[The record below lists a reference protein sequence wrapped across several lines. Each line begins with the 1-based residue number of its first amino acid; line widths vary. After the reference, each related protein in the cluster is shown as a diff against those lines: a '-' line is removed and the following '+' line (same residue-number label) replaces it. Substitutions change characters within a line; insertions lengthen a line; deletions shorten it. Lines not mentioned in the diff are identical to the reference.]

1 MRKRILL
8 LALILIVGIV
18 PTSAQDQSNPLL
30 DLLARVP
37 DAPAAHEYLSYADYQ
52 AIFASY
58 PGATRPTSYQ
68 SFADLTANNGSA
80 DGRAVMGALMS
91 ITSGPQLFQNVLRGD
106 AVATTMGFD
115 LFSVDRGVEYGNPPA
130 SVTLI
135 EGDFD
140 ADTVIAA
147 HEARGFIV
155 SETNGLPLLCGAAG
169 CDAGMDV
176 NLKDVNP
183 ANIFGGKFGRSQPTL
198 VGDNLIA
205 SSASI
210 DAINL
215 TASAISGDSDS
226 LADQPDF
233 RAAAEAITANGTL
246 TQAYLITPETIP
258 QSVMDTVLFPSLTAK
273 QRQDMIAQIEASFVP
288 MPPYTLVAIADAVN
302 DGVESA
308 MVALVY
314 ADPADADAA
323 ATLFPERLTTYQSYQ
338 TKQTLG
344 DMFADRQV
352 TSVDASVFTPS
363 VDRAVMV
370 LTITTPLVSP
380 DQTDGP
386 RTPISDPIFRL
397 LTNAYFARDLG
408 WLATTP

>member
-68 SFADLTANNGSA
+68 DFTDLTADR
-80 DGRAVMGALMS
+80 DGASQAVMGALMS
-91 ITSGPQLFQNVLRGD
+91 INSGPQLFQNLTSSGD
-106 AVATTMGFD
+106 EVAATMGFD
-115 LFSVDRGVEYGNPPA
+115 LFNIDRALEYGNPPA

-140 ADTVIAA
+140 PAVVIAA
-147 HEARGFIV
+147 HEARGFTA
-155 SETNGLPLLCGAAG
+155 SETNGLTLLCGADG
-169 CDAGMDV
+169 CDQGLHV
-176 NLKDVNP
+176 NRENVNQ
-183 ANIFGGKFGRSQPTL
+183 ANIFGGQLGRSQPTL
-198 VGDNLIA
+198 VGDHLIA

-226 LADQPDF
+226 LADQPDY

-258 QSVMDTVLFPSLTAK
+258 QSVMDTMLFPSLTAK
-273 QRQDMIAQIEASFVP
+273 QRQAMIAQIEASFVP
-288 MPPYTLVAIADAVN
+288 MPPYTLVAIADTVN

-308 MVALVY
+308 MLALVY

-323 ATLFPERLTTYQSYQ
+323 AALFPERLTTFQSQQ
-338 TKQTLG
+338 TKQTWG
-344 DMFADRQV
+344 DLFAAQQV
-352 TSVDASVFTPS
+352 ASVEAQVFTPS

-370 LTITTPLVSP
+370 LTINTPLVSP
-380 DQTDGP
+380 DNTDGH
-386 RTPISDPIFRL
+386 RTPISDPIYRAL
-397 LTNAYFARDLG
+397 INSYFQQDLG